1 MQMIA
6 IQEFS
11 LIAWLILGALALMS
25 GLALSIVLI
34 KLAQFA
40 RLGLGSGRVG
50 RAAAQALEHAR
61 AGDLAAARA
70 QTDGARAL
78 RLQVLGA
85 MLAGAGQAGAM
96 VQARDGIDALSRHMR
111 GLEGVVQAAPM
122 LGLLGTV
129 VGMIEAFGKLAATSG
144 AADPAQLAGGI
155 WTALVTTA
163 LGLAIAI
170 LFYLISLWLDGRI
183 TAEAQALERLIA
195 TAAPHLAP
203 APAVSVPVS
212 IPEMAPSASPF
223 ATAPSPATA
232 PPATAP
238 PAPQRAPLAQPLP
251 GATPLQRTDPGSYQP
266 RQGAAQPYADPG
278 SEAGPVPEGFR
289 SGR

>member
-25 GLALSIVLI
+25 VLAFSIVLI
-34 KLAQFA
+34 KLAQFS
-40 RLGLGSGRVG
+40 RLGVG
-50 RAAAQALEHAR
+50 RKHVSREVTQALERAR
-61 AGDLAAARA
+61 AGDLAGARA
-70 QTDGARAL
+70 QTEGARAL
-78 RLQVLGA
+78 RLQVLAGV
-85 MLAGAGQAGAM
+85 LAGAGSTGAM
-96 VQARDGIDALSRHMR
+96 TLARDGIDALSRHMR

-170 LFYLISLWLDGRI
+170 LFYLISLWLEGRI
-183 TAEAQALERLIA
+183 AAEAQALERLIA
-195 TAAPHLAP
+195 TAAPPPSQHSAPHLAANP
-203 APAVSVPVS
+203 AAAPGPA
-212 IPEMAPSASPF
+212 A
-223 ATAPSPATA
+223 
-232 PPATAP
+232 AP

-251 GATPLQRTDPGSYQP
+251 GAAPLQRTDPGLHHPQP
-266 RQGAAQPYADPG
+266 GPYPEPG
-278 SEAGPVPEGFR
+278 TEAGPVPEGFR

>member
-25 GLALSIVLI
+25 VLAFSIVLI
-34 KLAQFA
+34 KLAQFS
-40 RLGLGSGRVG
+40 RLGVGSRRVS
-50 RAAAQALEHAR
+50 RALTQALERAR
-61 AGDLAAARA
+61 AGDLAGARA
-70 QTDGARAL
+70 QTEGAHAL
-78 RLQVLGA
+78 RLQVLGGV
-85 MLAGAGQAGAM
+85 LAGAGNADAM
-96 VQARDGIDALSRHMR
+96 TLARDGIDALSRHMR

-170 LFYLISLWLDGRI
+170 LFYLISLWLEGRI

-195 TAAPHLAP
+195 TAAPPPPQYPAQTP
-203 APAVSVPVS
+203 AP
-212 IPEMAPSASPF
+212 APSASPF
-223 ATAPSPATA
+223 GAAPG
-232 PPATAP
+232 PATAP
-238 PAPQRAPLAQPLP
+238 PAPTRAPLAQPLP
-251 GATPLQRTDPGSYQP
+251 GATPLQRTDPGLHHPQP
-266 RQGAAQPYADPG
+266 GPYP
-278 SEAGPVPEGFR
+278 EAGRETGPVPEGFR

>member
-25 GLALSIVLI
+25 VLASSIVLI
-34 KLAQFA
+34 KLAQFS
-40 RLGLGSGRVG
+40 RLGVGSRRVS
-50 RAAAQALEHAR
+50 RTVAQALERAR
-61 AGDLAAARA
+61 AGDLAGARA
-70 QTDGARAL
+70 QTDGARTL
-78 RLQVLGA
+78 RLQVLDS
-85 MLAGAGQAGAM
+85 MLAGAGSAQAMA
-96 VQARDGIDALSRHMR
+96 QAREGIDVLSRHMR

-170 LFYLISLWLDGRI
+170 LFYLISLWLEGRI
-183 TAEAQALERLIA
+183 GAEAQALERLIA
-195 TAAPHLAP
+195 TDAPPLAQHSATP
-203 APAVSVPVS
+203 LAQNPVPV
-212 IPEMAPSASPF
+212 PSASPF
-223 ATAPSPATA
+223 STAPGPAS
-232 PPATAP
+232 AP
-238 PAPQRAPLAQPLP
+238 PAPLRAPLAQPLP
-251 GATPLQRTDPGSYQP
+251 GATPLQRTDPGLHPQP
-266 RQGAAQPYADPG
+266 GLYPEPG
-278 SEAGPVPEGFR
+278 LEAGPVPEGFR

>member
-25 GLALSIVLI
+25 VLAFSIVLI
-34 KLAQFA
+34 KLAQFS
-40 RLGLGSGRVG
+40 RLGVGSK
-50 RAAAQALEHAR
+50 RASRAVTQALERAR
-61 AGDLAAARA
+61 AGDLAGARA
-70 QTDGARAL
+70 QIQGARAL
-78 RLQVLGA
+78 RLQVLAGV
-85 MLAGAGQAGAM
+85 LAGAGNADAM
-96 VQARDGIDALSRHMR
+96 TLARDGIDVLSRHMR

-170 LFYLISLWLDGRI
+170 LFYLISLWLEGRI
-183 TAEAQALERLIA
+183 AAEAQALERLIA
-195 TAAPHLAP
+195 TAALPPQHSAPTP
-203 APAVSVPVS
+203 APG
-212 IPEMAPSASPF
+212 PEMAPSASPF
-223 ATAPSPATA
+223 AAAPGPAA
-232 PPATAP
+232 AP
-238 PAPQRAPLAQPLP
+238 PAPARAPLAQPLP
-251 GATPLQRTDPGSYQP
+251 GATPLQRTDPGLLHPQP
-266 RQGAAQPYADPG
+266 GPYPEPGA
-278 SEAGPVPEGFR
+278 EAGPVPEGFR